1 MRFELLLC
9 RRMIEDVGSRV
20 LDRIFGP
27 KRDRKILLNDVGMDK

>member
-1 MRFELLLC
+1 MRLELLFS

-27 KRDRKILLNDVGMDK
+27 KRDM